1 MHVAHPIWSK
11 WVVCDLLQSAA
22 FMAAASRTQ
31 FIFIFLC
38 PKFHWKGSAWNSSST
53 QNLFSYCY
61 SKPTTT
67 KLLPDYWQSVVELLS
82 YIFKRYVEAKL
93 KHCCHTRHSVLFLSI
108 KSDKEFLVFCLYP
121 RLNTRFDECTQFLVS
136 ILKLALGLPRRFVNS
151 MIFFKNSGNL

>member
-1 MHVAHPIWSK
+1 MYFGYTLYEVNK
-11 WVVCDLLQSAA
+11 WCVLYCSQPLLWQQH
-22 FMAAASRTQ
+22 RG
-31 FIFIFLC
+31 
-38 PKFHWKGSAWNSSST
+38 PSSSSYFSV
-53 QNLFSYCY
+53 QNSIGKAQRETHHLHKTYLATAT
-61 SKPTTT
+61 KPTT